1 MSLKYRL
8 LMQSI
13 LVFLITGIVT
23 GCIGFAYIYFFNLL
37 NNTSVTNGVADTAVI
52 VVKNDNI
59 IYKNRDLSNVQ
70 VKDIM
75 LNISINKNEFVYNDL
90 RYSIKEENFTT
101 QDNNR
106 YKIIKLTPEID
117 FNQLYLSFIVFIIF
131 VFIVVFIIVNS
142 VVQRSNLQ
150 NIINPIINLKRETE
164 NLKNGDL
171 ETAIS
176 DDGYGEV
183 RELGRAVEQLR
194 IKLKDSLFYQKKF
207 DENRKFL
214 ISSISHD
221 LKTPVTAVRGYIDGV
236 LEGVADTEEKKKEYL
251 QKAVERT
258 KVINT
263 IINDLLLYSKLDM
276 NQISFQT
283 EKVDIVK
290 YIEYCVEDNL
300 MQFERENKQICIENE
315 RTEKRYVN
323 IDSERFM
330 RVVQNVVDNAR
341 KNIEEGEG
349 RLTIKLRETNSAIIL
364 EFKDNGTGI
373 KQEDLPHIFDR
384 FYRAD
389 TARKVEGSSG
399 LGLAIAKQIVEG
411 LGGRIWAISKEGEG
425 ASIIISLKKYL
436 QSEVVK

>member
-276 NQISFQT
+276 NQIPFQT

-315 RTEKRYVN
+315 LTEKRYVN

>member
-315 RTEKRYVN
+315 LTEKRYVN

>member
-1 MSLKYRL
+1 
-8 LMQSI
+8 MQSI

-276 NQISFQT
+276 NQIPFQT

-315 RTEKRYVN
+315 LTEKRYVN

>member
-1 MSLKYRL
+1 
-8 LMQSI
+8 MQSI

-315 RTEKRYVN
+315 LTEKRYVN